1 MRQADQ
7 PGVSGVATTPPAQ
20 DTPQPSKRA
29 QMLQSLRTYSGFRW
43 LLTGTIC
50 TNTAFAMFQVA
61 LGWLAL
67 DLTDSAAF
75 VGLAGFASGISGLLL
90 ALPTGVLLDRTDRRR
105 VLLSAQIGVGV
116 FASLFSLLI
125 FTGDIS
131 RITTLLLAFGY
142 GTAMAFTWPTRQ
154 AIVGQ
159 LVERKDLMN
168 AVALNSA
175 GMNTTRI
182 VGPALAGVLI
192 ATIGLSGCFA
202 VAAALQIF
210 AVLTTSRLPSL
221 RPALDRARG
230 SVIENVKEG
239 ALYVRNDQVLLGTM
253 FLGMTATLFLMP
265 YMTLMP
271 VFARDELDL
280 GSQGLGVLMSAAGVG
295 AVLGALLIAGV
306 RELAMRRGLQLVA
319 ASAYAVSL
327 LFFAQM
333 GWAPAA
339 AFFLLIAGVTSSAFL
354 STNQSVLQMRAQE
367 HIRGRIT
374 AVNSLVWGLLPVGA
388 LPLGALAG
396 RIGAPAA
403 TSIACVCAL
412 AAVGL
417 IALAIPRMRAPVID
431 DEVA

>member
-1 MRQADQ
+1 MRQVERPGIRTVPVAQ
-7 PGVSGVATTPPAQ
+7 PQP
-20 DTPQPSKRA
+20 PSKRA
-29 QMLQSLRTYSGFRW
+29 QMLESLRTYAGFRW
-43 LLTGTIC
+43 LLLGTIC

-67 DLTDSAAF
+67 ELTDSAAF

-105 VLLSAQIGVGV
+105 VILGAQIGVGV
-116 FASLFSLLI
+116 FASLFALLI
-125 FTGDIS
+125 FTDAIDRFS
-131 RITTLLLAFGY
+131 TLLLAFGY

-159 LVERKDLMN
+159 LVQRKDLMN

-192 ATIGLSGCFA
+192 ATVGLSGTFA

-210 AVLTTSRLPSL
+210 AMLTTMRLPSL
-221 RPALDRARG
+221 RPAEHRSRG
-230 SVIENVKEG
+230 SVVENLKEG
-239 ALYVRNDQVLLGTM
+239 ASYVRNDQVLLGTM

-265 YMTLMP
+265 YLTLMP

-280 GSQGLGVLMSAAGVG
+280 GSRGLGFLMSATGIG
-295 AVLGALLIAGV
+295 AVLGALLIAGA
-306 RELAMRRGLQLVA
+306 RELAMRRGLQLIA
-319 ASAYAVSL
+319 ASAYAVSIL
-327 LFFAQM
+327 IFSQM
-333 GWAPAA
+333 GWAPLAA
-339 AFFLLIAGVTSSAFL
+339 VFLLIAGITSSAFL
-354 STNQSVLQMRAQE
+354 STNQSVLQMRAEE

-374 AVNSLVWGLLPVGA
+374 AVNSLVWGLLPVGT
-388 LPLGALAG
+388 LPIAALAG
-396 RIGAPAA
+396 RVGAPTAM
-403 TSIACVCAL
+403 SIAALCAL

-417 IALAIPRMRAPVID
+417 IAIAIPRMRAPVLE
-431 DEVA
+431 DEPA